1 MRIWPIAWIV
11 VGAAALSGCVLG
23 KGPCLILEPIKVT
36 LTGKVHFRSY
46 PARDGVDNVPILSLD
61 RTAYVYAPAQSHQC
75 LPANDVQLVGLS
87 EMPPDIHE
95 NAGISVTGSLF
106 QAVSDRDHTRFL
118 INVTNIQ
125 PLVIGH
131 E

>member
-1 MRIWPIAWIV
+1 MRIWPIVWIAAA
-11 VGAAALSGCVLG
+11 AAALSGCVFG
-23 KGPCLILEPIKVT
+23 KGPCLVLEPVKVT

-46 PARDGVDNVPILSLD
+46 PAGDGVDNVPILSLD
-61 RTAYVYAPAQSHQC
+61 QTAYVYAPAQSLQC

-95 NAGISVTGSLF
+95 NAGITVSGSLF
-106 QAVSDRDHTRFL
+106 QGVSDRHHTRFL

-125 PLVIGH
+125 RQSLGH